1 MADLRPF
8 KAVLPKADLASDVPT
23 RSFLTYDRK
32 RRKALLDKNPYS
44 FLHVLFPGHDMGV
57 RLRGDVRFEAIRKQY
72 TEFLNRG
79 IFERMDKEGFY
90 LYALHKENMT
100 CCGLI
105 SGVSSQDYDSG
116 VIRKHEDT
124 IAKRVDLF
132 TDYLEIVRFNAE
144 PVLLTHRNIP
154 EWDRLMAELQQEPP
168 GLEIHY
174 EKGETHKLW
183 AITDPGLI
191 ATIQG
196 IFKDVSEIYIADGHH
211 RCASS
216 AQLTK
221 TLKRKNP
228 NHTGK
233 ETYNHFLGYLIP
245 ENDIKIYEFNRIVSD
260 LNGLTA
266 YEFLDAIK
274 RVFRVE
280 SAQYPN
286 MPKKKHE
293 FGMYLDG
300 NWYVLRFKGSDPEM
314 PSEALQNLDAQILY
328 SRIIKPI
335 LGIEDLRTDSR
346 IQYLFGKDNLSQM
359 KKMIDEGAY
368 AVGFGLAPTAVD
380 EMMAIAD
387 AGAIMPPKSTY
398 IEPKLLSGLTIYE
411 Y

>member
-8 KAVLPKADLASDVPT
+8 KAVLPKSELASDVPT

-32 RRKALLDKNPYS
+32 KREALLNKNPYS
-44 FLHVLFPGHDMGV
+44 FLHVLFPGYDMGV

-72 TEFLNRG
+72 TEFLKRG
-79 IFERMDKEGFY
+79 IFQRLQKDGFY
-90 LYALHKENMT
+90 LYAIHKGNIN

-105 SGVSSQDYDSG
+105 TGVSSQDYESG

-154 EWDRLMAELQQEPP
+154 EWEQLMSDLQQELPE
-168 GLEIHY
+168 LEIHY

-183 AITDPGLI
+183 AITDPDLI
-191 ATIQG
+191 GEIQR
-196 IFKDVSEIYIADGHH
+196 IFKNVSEIYIADGHH

-221 TLKRKNP
+221 SLIRKNP
-228 NHTGK
+228 NHTGN
-233 ETYNHFLGYLIP
+233 EAYNHFLGYLIP

-260 LNGLTA
+260 LNGLSVPA
-266 YEFLDAIK
+266 FLDAVK
-274 RVFRVE
+274 AEFRLE
-280 SAQYPN
+280 QADYPA
-286 MPKKKHE
+286 MVKKKHE

-300 NWYVLRFKGSDPEM
+300 NWYVLRFKRSDAGLGSD
-314 PSEALQNLDAQILY
+314 ALQNLDAQILY
-328 SRIIKPI
+328 SKIIQPV

-346 IQYLFGKDNLSQM
+346 IQYLFGKNNLSQM
-359 KKMIDEGAY
+359 KKMIDDGKF

-387 AGAIMPPKSTY
+387 AGEIMPPKSTY